1 MGWTKVKDLAVVVG
15 SYQKDG
21 QTKNR
26 YQNIGQVLRN
36 DQGEEMMM
44 LNRSFNPAGVPYK
57 DGSDSIIISQ
67 FDPRDKD
74 GVAPA
79 KPQQSAATASGS
91 DDNIPF

>member
-26 YQNIGQVLRN
+26 YQNVGQVLRN

-44 LNRSFNPAGVPYK
+44 LSRFFNPAGVPYK

-74 GVAPA
+74 QGAPT
-79 KPQQSAATASGS
+79 KTQQQASASDS

>member
-26 YQNIGQVLRN
+26 YQNVGQVLRN
-36 DQGEEMMM
+36 DNGEEMMM

-67 FDPRDKD
+67 FDPR
-74 GVAPA
+74 GNEQSAPA
-79 KPQQSAATASGS
+79 KAQQSTPPASGG

>member
-26 YQNIGQVLRN
+26 YQNVGQVMRN
-36 DQGEEMMM
+36 DSGEEMMM

-74 GVAPA
+74 GAAPA
-79 KPQQSAATASGS
+79 KAHQTSTPPA
-91 DDNIPF
+91 DNDAVPF